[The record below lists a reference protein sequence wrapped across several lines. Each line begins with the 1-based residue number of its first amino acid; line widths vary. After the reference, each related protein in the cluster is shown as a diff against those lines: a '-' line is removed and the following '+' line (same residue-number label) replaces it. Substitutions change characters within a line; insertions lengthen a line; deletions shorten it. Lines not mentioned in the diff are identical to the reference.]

1 MRAGIDRSPKG
12 IRADQRGF
20 TLPELLVATL
30 IALIV
35 TSAGLYVLEGAVR
48 SQPRISQRAAKVQQG
63 RTLVERITR
72 ELRQG
77 ESVTNASASGFK
89 VLTYIDQVTCGGQP
103 STSANFCQVTYACT
117 STACTRTL
125 RNPNGTGTAAP
136 QTVASGITG
145 PNVFT
150 YQPSS
155 VNPSY
160 LGVKLVYPASGGED
174 AVTLDDGVALRNYLA
189 AD

>member
-1 MRAGIDRSPKG
+1 MRTVIHRSPKG
-12 IRADQRGF
+12 IRADERGF

-30 IALIV
+30 IALLV

-48 SQPRISQRAAKVQQG
+48 NQPKISERAARIQEG
-63 RTLVERITR
+63 RTLIERITR

-77 ESVTNASASGFK
+77 ETVTNATASGFK

-117 STACTRTL
+117 ATACTRTL
-125 RNPNGTGTAAP
+125 RNPNGSGSAAS
-136 QTVASGITG
+136 QTVANGITG
-145 PNVFT
+145 PNVFS
-150 YQPSS
+150 YQPSA

-160 LGVKLVYPASGGED
+160 LGVRLVYPAAGGDD
-174 AVTLDDGVALRNYLA
+174 AVTLDDGVALRNFLA
-189 AD
+189 AE